1 MGAAS
6 RVETLVGVGL
16 IFCRIAGFHIP
27 SGKAFP
33 MARSLF
39 ARGAVSLAVLAA
51 AGLAQSATLRIA
63 GANDILTFDPAG
75 QNHQTTLAYQQ
86 MVYESLIRYDE
97 KFQIQPSLATK
108 WTFVT
113 PTQLRFE
120 LRKGVKFHD
129 GAPFTAD
136 DVVFSITRVMTPPS
150 NLTSAAQSVK
160 EVKKVDD
167 FTVDVILKG
176 PSPVVLRELVEA
188 RIMNKAWA
196 EKNNA
201 SKAQDY
207 KAKEENFAS
216 RNANGTGP
224 FQLVGWQPDTK
235 TTLKKNPNWWDKP
248 KGNIDEVIFT
258 PIKSAAT
265 RSAALISGQVDMVV
279 DPPVQDLERTKR
291 DPNIRVI
298 EGPENRTIFLGFDQF
313 RDELMGS
320 NVKGK
325 NPLKD
330 KRVRQALYQ
339 AVDMATIEK
348 NVMRGL
354 GKPTGTMIAPMVH
367 GWTKELGA
375 RASKYDVNAAKKLLA
390 DAGYPNGFELTL
402 DCPNDRYVN
411 DEAICQAVTAMW
423 TRIGV
428 KTKLQTNPMAIHSA
442 KIQKWDVSAYM
453 LGWGVATFD
462 ALYSLDSLISTV
474 DPKGGAAGNF
484 NCGRMSNPKVDL
496 LINNIKTEM
505 DPKKRDDMIH
515 EALQIVKDDYNYLPL
530 HDQIRPWAMRKNV
543 TTVHRADDRPM
554 PTWTTI
560 K

>member
-1 MGAAS
+1 
-6 RVETLVGVGL
+6 
-16 IFCRIAGFHIP
+16 
-27 SGKAFP
+27 
-33 MARSLF
+33 MARMNF
-39 ARGAVSLAVLAA
+39 ARSALAVTALAA
-51 AGLAQSATLRIA
+51 AGLTHAATLRIA

-97 KFQIQPSLATK
+97 KYQITPSLATK
-108 WTFVT
+108 WTFVS

-136 DVVFSITRVMTPPS
+136 DVVFSLTRTMTPPS
-150 NLTSAAQSVK
+150 NLTSATQSVK

-167 FTVDVILKG
+167 HTVDVILKG

-201 SKAQDY
+201 TKAQDY

-224 FQLVGWQPDTK
+224 FTLVGWQPDTK

-248 KGNIDEVIFT
+248 KGNIDEIVFT

-279 DPPVQDLERTKR
+279 DPPVQDLERIKR

-298 EGPENRTIFLGFDQF
+298 EGPENRTIFFGFDQF

-320 NVKGK
+320 NIKGK

-339 AVDMATIEK
+339 AVDMAAIEK
-348 NVMRGL
+348 TVMRGL
-354 GKPTGTMIAPMVH
+354 GKPTGTMIAPMVN

-390 DAGYPNGFELTL
+390 DAGYPQGFELTL

-428 KTKLQTNPMAIHSA
+428 KTKLQTNPMSIHSA
-442 KIQKWDVSAYM
+442 KIQKFDVSAYM

-462 ALYSLDSLISTV
+462 ALYSLDSLMSTKDGKTSAGV
-474 DPKGGAAGNF
+474 YNGGRFSDAKLDGMIQQIKVEMDAPKRDA
-484 NCGRMSNPKVDL
+484 
-496 LINNIKTEM
+496 LIN
-505 DPKKRDDMIH
+505 D
-515 EALQIVKDDYNYLPL
+515 ALKLVKDEYYYLPL
-530 HDQIRPWAMRKNV
+530 HHQIRPWAMRKNV
-543 TTVHRADDRPM
+543 DTPHRADDRPM
-554 PTWTTI
+554 PAWTTI

>member
-1 MGAAS
+1 
-6 RVETLVGVGL
+6 
-16 IFCRIAGFHIP
+16 
-27 SGKAFP
+27 
-33 MARSLF
+33 MARFSFVRSAL
-39 ARGAVSLAVLAA
+39 ALAVLAA
-51 AGLAQSATLRIA
+51 AGVSHAATLRIA
-63 GANDILTFDPAG
+63 GANDILTFDPHA

-86 MVYESLIRYDE
+86 MVYESLVRYNE
-97 KFQIQPSLATK
+97 KYEVEPSLAAK
-108 WTFVT
+108 WTMVS
-113 PTQLRFE
+113 PTQIRFE

-136 DVVFSITRVMTPPS
+136 DVVFSLNRAMTPPS
-150 NLTSAAQSVK
+150 NMTAYVQSVK

-167 FTVDVILKG
+167 HTVDVILKG
-176 PSPVVLRELVEA
+176 PSPVVLRELTDA

-201 SKAQDY
+201 TKAQDY

-224 FQLVGWQPDTK
+224 FTLVGWQPDTK

-248 KGNIDEVIFT
+248 KGNIDEIVFT

-279 DPPVQDLERTKR
+279 DPPVQDLERIKR

-298 EGPENRTIFLGFDQF
+298 EGPENRTIFFGFDQF

-320 NVKGK
+320 NIKGK

-339 AVDMATIEK
+339 AVDMAAIEK
-348 NVMRGL
+348 TVMRGL
-354 GKPTGTMIAPMVH
+354 GKPTGTMIAPMVN

-390 DAGYPNGFELTL
+390 DAGYPQGFELTL

-428 KTKLQTNPMAIHSA
+428 KTKLQTNPMSIHSA
-442 KIQKWDVSAYM
+442 KIQKFDVSAYM

-484 NCGRMSNPKVDL
+484 NCGRMSNPTVDN
-496 LINNIKTEM
+496 LIQQIKTEM
-505 DPKKRDDMIH
+505 DEKKRNDMIH
-515 EALQIVKDDYNYLPL
+515 EALQIVKNDYNYLPL
-530 HDQIRPWAMRKNV
+530 HDQIRPWAMRKGV
-543 TTVHRADDRPM
+543 TTLHRADDRPM
-554 PTWTTI
+554 PQWTSI

>member
-1 MGAAS
+1 
-6 RVETLVGVGL
+6 
-16 IFCRIAGFHIP
+16 
-27 SGKAFP
+27 
-33 MARSLF
+33 MARSPF
-39 ARGAVSLAVLAA
+39 VRGAIALAVLAA
-51 AGLAQSATLRIA
+51 AGLTQAATLRIA
-63 GANDILTFDPAG
+63 GANDILTFDPHA

-86 MVYESLIRYDE
+86 MVYESLVRYNE
-97 KFQIQPSLATK
+97 KYEVEPSLATK
-108 WTFVT
+108 WTNVS
-113 PTQLRFE
+113 PTQIRFE

-136 DVVFSITRVMTPPS
+136 DVVFSLTRAMTPPS
-150 NLTSAAQSVK
+150 NMTAYVQSVQ

-167 FTVDVILKG
+167 HTVDVILKG
-176 PSPVVLRELVEA
+176 PSPVVIRELTDA

-201 SKAQDY
+201 AKAQDY
-207 KAKEENFAS
+207 KAKEESFAA

-224 FQLVGWQPDTK
+224 FVLEAWQPDTK
-235 TTLKKNPNWWDKP
+235 TTLKKNAAWWDKP
-248 KGNIDEVIFT
+248 RGNVDNIVFT

-265 RSAALISGQVDMVV
+265 RSAALISGQVDLVV
-279 DPPVQDLERTKR
+279 DPPVQDLERIKR
-291 DPNIRVI
+291 DPNITII
-298 EGPENRTIFLGFDQF
+298 EGPENRTIFLGFDQH

-320 NVKGK
+320 NIKGK

-339 AVDMATIEK
+339 AVDIAAIEK
-348 NVMRGL
+348 TVMRGL
-354 GKPTGTMIAPMVH
+354 GKPTGTMIAPMVN

-375 RASKYDVNAAKKLLA
+375 RSAKYDVNAAKKLLA
-390 DAGYPNGFELTL
+390 DAGYPEGFELTL

-428 KTKLQTNPMAIHSA
+428 KTKLQTNPMSIHSA
-442 KIQKWDVSAYM
+442 KIQKFDVSAYM

-484 NCGRMSNPKVDL
+484 NCGRMSNPVVDN
-496 LINNIKTEM
+496 LIQQIKTEM
-505 DPKKRDDMIH
+505 DPAKRNPMIH
-515 EALQIVKDDYNYLPL
+515 EVLKIVKDDYNYLPL
-530 HDQIRPWAMRKNV
+530 HDQIRPWAMRKGV
-543 TTVHRADDRPM
+543 TTVHRPDDRPM
-554 PTWTTI
+554 VIWTTV

>member
-1 MGAAS
+1 
-6 RVETLVGVGL
+6 
-16 IFCRIAGFHIP
+16 
-27 SGKAFP
+27 
-33 MARSLF
+33 MARHFF
-39 ARGAVSLAVLAA
+39 ARGAIALATLALVGA
-51 AGLAQSATLRIA
+51 AHAATLRVA
-63 GANDILTFDPAG
+63 GANDILTFDPHA

-86 MVYESLIRYDE
+86 MVYESLVRYNE
-97 KFQIQPSLATK
+97 KYDVEPSLAAK
-108 WTFVT
+108 WTMVS
-113 PTQLRFE
+113 PTQIRFE
-120 LRKGVKFHD
+120 LRQGVKFHD

-136 DVVFSITRVMTPPS
+136 DVVFSLTRAMTPPS
-150 NLTSAAQSVK
+150 NMTAYVQSVK

-167 FTVDVILKG
+167 HTVDVILKG
-176 PSPVVLRELVEA
+176 PSPVVLRELTDA

-201 SKAQDY
+201 AKAQDY
-207 KAKEENFAS
+207 KAKEENFSA

-224 FQLVGWQPDTK
+224 FILEAWQPDTR
-235 TTLKKNPNWWDKP
+235 TTLKKNPAWWDKP
-248 KGNIDEVIFT
+248 RGNVDNIVFT
-258 PIKSAAT
+258 PIKAAAT

-279 DPPVQDLERTKR
+279 DPPVQDLERIKR
-291 DPNIRVI
+291 DANIKVI

-320 NVKGK
+320 NIKGK

-339 AVDMATIEK
+339 AVDMAAIER

-354 GKPTGTMIAPMVH
+354 GKPTGTMIAPMVN
-367 GWTKELGA
+367 GWTKELGQ
-375 RASKYDVNAAKKLLA
+375 RAAKYDVNAAKKLLA
-390 DAGYPNGFELTL
+390 DAGYPDGFELVL

-423 TRIGV
+423 SRIGV
-428 KTKLQTNPMAIHSA
+428 KTKLQTNPMSIHSA
-442 KIQKWDVSAYM
+442 KIQKFDVSAYM

-484 NCGRMSNPKVDL
+484 NCGRMSNPKVDS
-496 LINNIKTEM
+496 LIQQIKTEM
-505 DPKKRDDMIH
+505 DPAKRNPMIH
-515 EALQIVKDDYNYLPL
+515 EALQIVKEDYNYLPL

-543 TTVHRADDRPM
+543 TTVHRPDDRPM
-554 PTWTTI
+554 VIWTTV

>member
-1 MGAAS
+1 
-6 RVETLVGVGL
+6 
-16 IFCRIAGFHIP
+16 
-27 SGKAFP
+27 
-33 MARSLF
+33 MARMNF
-39 ARGAVSLAVLAA
+39 ARSALAVTALAA
-51 AGLAQSATLRIA
+51 AGLTHAATLRIA

-97 KFQIQPSLATK
+97 KYQITPSLATK
-108 WTFVT
+108 WNVVS

-136 DVVFSITRVMTPPS
+136 DVVFSLTRTMTPPS
-150 NLTSAAQSVK
+150 NLTSATQSVK

-167 FTVDVILKG
+167 HTVDVILKG

-201 SKAQDY
+201 TKAQDY

-224 FQLVGWQPDTK
+224 FTLVGWQPDTK

-248 KGNIDEVIFT
+248 KGNIDEVVFT

-265 RSAALISGQVDMVV
+265 RSAALISGQVDFVV
-279 DPPVQDLERTKR
+279 DPPPQDLARMKANA
-291 DPNIRVI
+291 DLKLV
-298 EGPENRTIFLGFDQF
+298 EGAENRTIYLGLDQF
-313 RDELMGS
+313 RDELPGAGTP
-320 NVKGK
+320 GK

-330 KRVRQALYQ
+330 QRVRQALYQ
-339 AVDMATIEK
+339 AIDSAGLHSRT
-348 NVMRGL
+348 MRNL
-354 GKPTGTMIAPMVH
+354 SVPAGTMVAPMVH
-367 GWTKELGA
+367 GWSKALDE
-375 RASKYDVNAAKKLLA
+375 RAAKYDVEAAKKLLA
-390 DAGYPNGFELTL
+390 DAGYPQGFALKL

-428 KTKLQTNPMAIHSA
+428 KTTLQAAPMA
-442 KIQKWDVSAYM
+442 QFVTRVMNNDVSAY
-453 LGWGVATFD
+453 LFGWGVATFD
-462 ALYSLDSLISTV
+462 ALYSLEALMATKDGKTS
-474 DPKGGAAGNF
+474 AGNY
-484 NCGRMSNPKVDL
+484 NGGRFSDATLDGMIGQIKV
-496 LINNIKTEM
+496 EM
-505 DPKKRDDMIH
+505 DAAKRDALLAQ
-515 EALQIVKDDYNYLPL
+515 ALQRVKDGYYYIPL
-530 HDQIRPWAMRKNV
+530 HHQIRPWAMRKNV
-543 TTVHRADDRPM
+543 ETPHRADDRPM

>member
-1 MGAAS
+1 MMQKTTFRLGMVAAAMVLAMGSAQAAS
-6 RVETLVGVGL
+6 MRW
-16 IFCRIAGFHIP
+16 
-27 SGKAFP
+27 
-33 MARSLF
+33 
-39 ARGAVSLAVLAA
+39 
-51 AGLAQSATLRIA
+51 A
-63 GANDILTFDPAG
+63 GANDILTIDPHA
-75 QNHQTTLAYQQ
+75 QNHQTTHAFLQQ
-86 MVYESLIRYDE
+86 IYESLVRYDGKYQTE
-97 KFQIQPSLATK
+97 PALATK
-108 WTFVT
+108 WTQIS
-113 PTQLRFE
+113 PTQVRFE

-136 DVVFSITRVMTPPS
+136 DVVFSLTRAGTAPS
-150 NLTSAAQSVK
+150 NMMSSVQSVK

-167 FTVDVILKG
+167 HTVDLILKG
-176 PSPVVLRELVEA
+176 PNPILLRELTEA

-196 EKNNA
+196 EKHN
-201 SKAQDY
+201 SLKSQDY
-207 KAKEENFAS
+207 AGKEESYAS

-224 FQLVGWQPDTK
+224 FSLVAWQPDQK
-235 TTLKKNPNWWDKP
+235 LTLKKNPNWWDKP
-248 KGNIDEVIFT
+248 KGNIDEVVFT

-279 DPPVQDLERTKR
+279 DPPVQDLERIKR
-291 DPNIRVI
+291 DPNIHVI
-298 EGPENRTIFLGFDQF
+298 EGPENRTIFFGFDQF

-320 NVKGK
+320 NIKGK

-339 AVDMATIEK
+339 AVDMAAIEK
-348 NVMRGL
+348 TVMRGL
-354 GKPTGTMIAPMVH
+354 GKPTGTMIAPMVN

-390 DAGYPNGFELTL
+390 DAGYPQGFELTL

-428 KTKLQTNPMAIHSA
+428 KTKLQTNPMSIHSA
-442 KIQKWDVSAYM
+442 KIQKFDVSAYM

-484 NCGRMSNPKVDL
+484 NCGRMSNPIVDN
-496 LINNIKTEM
+496 LIQQIKTEM
-505 DPKKRDDMIH
+505 DPAKRNPMIH

-543 TTVHRADDRPM
+543 DTVHRADDRPM

>member
-1 MGAAS
+1 
-6 RVETLVGVGL
+6 
-16 IFCRIAGFHIP
+16 
-27 SGKAFP
+27 
-33 MARSLF
+33 MARAFL
-39 ARGAVSLAVLAA
+39 ARGAVALAVMTLVGAA
-51 AGLAQSATLRIA
+51 HAATLRIA

-86 MVYESLIRYDE
+86 MVYEALVRYDE
-97 KFQIQPSLATK
+97 KFQVVPALATK

-136 DVVFSITRVMTPPS
+136 DVVFSITRTMTPPS
-150 NLTSAAQSVK
+150 NLTSSVQSVK
-160 EVKKVDD
+160 EAKKVDD
-167 FTVDVILKG
+167 YTVDLILKG
-176 PSPVVLRELVEA
+176 PSPVVLRELTEA

-201 SKAQDY
+201 TKAQDY
-207 KAKEENFAS
+207 KAKEENFAA

-224 FQLVGWQPDTK
+224 FMLVGWQPDTK

-248 KGNIDEVIFT
+248 KGNIDEIVFT

-265 RSAALISGQVDMVV
+265 RSAALLSGQVDLVV
-279 DPPVQDLERTKR
+279 DPPVQDLERVKR
-291 DPNIRVI
+291 NPDIKVL
-298 EGPENRTIFLGFDQF
+298 EGAENRTIFIGFDQF
-313 RDELMGS
+313 RDELQNS

-339 AVDMATIEK
+339 AVDINAIER

-354 GKPTGTMIAPMVH
+354 GKPTGTMIAPMVN
-367 GWTKELGA
+367 GWTKELGE
-375 RASKYDVNAAKKLLA
+375 RASKYDPEAAKKLLA
-390 DAGYPNGFELTL
+390 EAGYPNGFELQL

-411 DEAICQAVTAMW
+411 DEAICQAITAMW
-423 TRIGV
+423 TRVGV
-428 KTKLQTNPMAIHSA
+428 KTKLQSNPMAIHSA
-442 KIQKWDVSAYM
+442 KIQKFDVSAYM

-484 NCGRMSNPKVDL
+484 NCGRMSDAKVDA
-496 LINNIKTEM
+496 LIQQIKTEM
-505 DPKKRDDMIH
+505 DEKKRTADIH
-515 EALQIVKDDYNYLPL
+515 EALKLVKDNYNYLPL
-530 HDQIRPWAMRKNV
+530 HDQIRPWAMRKGV
-543 TTVHRADDRPM
+543 TTLHRADDRVM
-554 PTWTTI
+554 PQWTTI

>member
-1 MGAAS
+1 MF
-6 RVETLVGVGL
+6 RPT
-16 IFCRIAGFHIP
+16 
-27 SGKAFP
+27 
-33 MARSLF
+33 F
-39 ARGAVSLAVLAA
+39 ALGAVALAA
-51 AGLAQSATLRIA
+51 FALAGASHAATLRIA

-86 MVYESLIRYDE
+86 MVYEPLIRYND
-97 KFQIQPSLATK
+97 KFQIEPALATK
-108 WTFVT
+108 WTFIS

-136 DVVFSITRVMTPPS
+136 DVVFSLARTMTPPS
-150 NLTSAAQSVK
+150 NLTSATQSVQ
-160 EVKKVDD
+160 EVKKVDEH
-167 FTVDVILKG
+167 TVDVILKG

-201 SKAQDY
+201 TKAQDF

-224 FQLVGWQPDTK
+224 FMLVSWQPDTR
-235 TTLKKNPNWWDKP
+235 TTLKKNPDWWDKP
-248 KGNIDEVIFT
+248 RGNVEEVVFT

-265 RSAALISGQVDMVV
+265 RSAALLTGQVDFVV
-279 DPPVQDLERTKR
+279 DPPVQDLERIKR
-291 DPNIRVI
+291 DANIRVI
-298 EGPENRTIFLGFDQF
+298 EAPENRTMFLGFDQH
-313 RDELMGS
+313 RDELLGS

-339 AVDMATIEK
+339 AVDMAAIER

-354 GKPTGTMIAPMVH
+354 GTPTGTMIAPMVN
-367 GWTKELGA
+367 GWTKELGQ
-375 RASKYDVNAAKKLLA
+375 RAAKFDVEGAKKLLA
-390 DAGYPNGFELTL
+390 DAGYPQGFELTL

-411 DEAICQAVTAMW
+411 DEQICQAVTAMW
-423 TRIGV
+423 SRIGV
-428 KTKLQTNPMAIHSA
+428 KTRLLTNPMAIHVG
-442 KIQKWDVSAYM
+442 KIQRYEVSAYM

-462 ALYSLDSLISTV
+462 ALYSIDSLISTV
-474 DPKGGAAGNF
+474 DGKGGAAGNF
-484 NCGRMSNPKVDL
+484 NNGRMSNPKIDALVQQ
-496 LINNIKTEM
+496 IKVEM
-505 DPKKRDDMIH
+505 DEAKRNAMIH
-515 EALQIVKDDYNYLPL
+515 EVLQTVKDDYNYLPL

-554 PTWTTI
+554 PQWTTV